1 MFNTEPLMFIET
13 AATKSAPSGQ
23 TIYDSRYDK
32 KVLVEEVKEEL
43 TPIDEE
49 TLSKLESVVDLY
61 QMSKPVLCDIKT
73 LDENIEGIPL
83 EINNEYL
90 FVRHQGDTISLN
102 LNTIKEIIIKRV

>member
-23 TIYDSRYDK
+23 KIYDSRYDK

-49 TLSKLESVVDLY
+49 ILSKL
-61 QMSKPVLCDIKT
+61 
-73 LDENIEGIPL
+73 
-83 EINNEYL
+83 
-90 FVRHQGDTISLN
+90 
-102 LNTIKEIIIKRV
+102 

>member
-1 MFNTEPLMFIET
+1 MFNTDPLMFIET
-13 AATKSAPSGQ
+13 AATKSASNGQ

-32 KVLVEEVKEEL
+32 KVLVEEPKEEL

-61 QMSKPVLCDIKT
+61 RMSKPVLCDIKT

-83 EINNEYL
+83 EISKEYL
-90 FVRHQGDTISLN
+90 YVKHQGDIISLN